1 MKNKN
6 WTRPEI
12 QNKLNNALY
21 ACDIISVKSKNNGD
35 IPLALD
41 SFDWYNLWEH
51 LEHEFGAEM
60 NCDPKDGL
68 TTKSNVTMNDI
79 VDFLYDNM
87 NVQTQIKQIDQK
99 KSLFRD
105 GLYSKTK
112 ERY

>member
-21 ACDIISVKSKNNGD
+21 ACGIISVKSKNNVD

-68 TTKSNVTMNDI
+68 TTKPNVTMNDI
-79 VDFLYDNM
+79 IDFLYDNM

-99 KSLFRD
+99 KSLLRD